1 MPPVRKQQAESIWSG
16 ANVLYFLIA
25 FRVCNVLLIRTFF
38 QPDEYFQSLEP
49 AWDIAFGSSSG
60 AWITWEWRERLRSS
74 LHPFLFAAVYRL
86 TASITDALYLEAATR
101 AELLLAA
108 PKLLQASFA
117 ATTDYFIW
125 KLAMKAYGRD
135 SKASS
140 AALFLTVISPWQW
153 FCSTRTLS
161 NSLETTLTTIALWLW
176 PLRNDPKQPGSNAT
190 RLRTALALAAI
201 ATVLRPTNAIIWI
214 VMAVYTAAPGKD
226 INLTRALWTLAVEC
240 REAVIS
246 GVSIVAISLVSDRL
260 YYGDWTFPPLRFIHF
275 NVVQSLAVFYGR
287 NRPDYYLTEGLPLL
301 LTTTLPLAAWG
312 CWSAFSNNKS
322 YSNNC
327 RKVTRPLAISV
338 FVFITIMSLIG
349 HKEVRFIYPLLPGL
363 LVLAA
368 GPFAQFFSP
377 LLVPRLAIKKI
388 FLLGFVAVN
397 VGLAL
402 YISRVHQRGVIDV
415 VHYLRHSHELKSPT
429 KNSTVMFM
437 MPCHSTPWRSHL
449 VYPNIDAR
457 ALTCEPPLNVP
468 IEARSSYL
476 DEADQFY
483 EDPIDW
489 MHEHMEDLDSLAKRQ
504 SSAAIDIHQ
513 DKAQWPEYLV
523 FFEQL
528 EPTIREY
535 LAKTAYRQ
543 CWRGFNTHWH
553 DDWRRQG
560 DVVVW
565 RLDECV

>member
-1 MPPVRKQQAESIWSG
+1 MPPVRKQQAESFWSG

-25 FRVCNVLLIRTFF
+25 FRVCNALLIRTFF

-49 AWDIAFGSSSG
+49 AWDIAFDPSSG
-60 AWITWEWRERLRSS
+60 AWITWEWRQRLRSS
-74 LHPFLFAAVYRL
+74 LHPFLFAAVYRV
-86 TASITDALYLEAATR
+86 TALIADALHLEAATR

-125 KLAMKAYGRD
+125 NLATKAYGRG
-135 SKASS
+135 SKASY
-140 AALFLTVISPWQW
+140 AALFLTVFSPWQW

-161 NSLETTLTTIALWLW
+161 NSLETALTTIALWLW
-176 PLRNDPKQPGSNAT
+176 PLRNDPKQPGSNAMS
-190 RLRTALALAAI
+190 LRMALALAAI

-226 INLTRALWTLAVEC
+226 INTTRALWTLAVEC
-240 REAVIS
+240 REAMIS
-246 GVSIVAISLVSDRL
+246 GVSIVAISLASDRL

-301 LTTTLPLAAWG
+301 LTTTLPFAIWG
-312 CWSAFSNNKS
+312 L
-322 YSNNC
+322 
-327 RKVTRPLAISV
+327 TRPLVISV
-338 FVFITIMSLIG
+338 CIFVTIMSLIG

-368 GPFAQFFSP
+368 GPFSQFFSP
-377 LLVPRLAIKKI
+377 LLSPRLAVKKI
-388 FLLGFVAVN
+388 LLLVFVAIN
-397 VGLAL
+397 VTLAL
-402 YISRVHQRGVIDV
+402 YISQVHQRGVIDV
-415 VHYLRHSHELKSPT
+415 VHHLRHKYELETSS
-429 KNSTVMFM
+429 NITVMFM

-449 VYPNIDAR
+449 VYPSIVAR
-457 ALTCEPPLNVP
+457 ALTCEPPLDIP

-483 EDPIDW
+483 EDPVVW
-489 MHEHMEDLDSLAKRQ
+489 MREHMEDLKSLEMRQ
-504 SSAAIDIHQ
+504 STAAIDIHQ

-528 EPTIREY
+528 EPTMTER
-535 LAKTAYRQ
+535 LAKTEYRQ

-565 RLDECV
+565 RLGDCV

>member
-1 MPPVRKQQAESIWSG
+1 MPPVRKQQAESVWSG
-16 ANVLYFLIA
+16 AHVLYLLIA
-25 FRVCNVLLIRTFF
+25 LRVCNALLIRTFF

-49 AWDIAFGSSSG
+49 AWDIAFGPSSG
-60 AWITWEWRERLRSS
+60 AWITWEWRQRLRSS
-74 LHPFLFAAVYRL
+74 LHPFLFAAVYRV
-86 TASITDALYLEAATR
+86 TALIADALHLGAASR
-101 AELLLAA
+101 AELSLAA
-108 PKLLQASFA
+108 PKLLQAGFA

-125 KLAMKAYGRD
+125 KLATKAYGRD
-135 SKASS
+135 SRASS
-140 AALFLTVISPWQW
+140 AALFLTVFSPWQW

-161 NSLETTLTTIALWLW
+161 NSLETTLTTTALWLW

-190 RLRTALALAAI
+190 GLRTALALAAI

-226 INLTRALWTLAVEC
+226 INSTRALWTLAVEC

-246 GVSIVAISLVSDRL
+246 GVSIVAISLASDRL

-301 LTTTLPLAAWG
+301 LTTTLPFAIWG
-312 CWSAFSNNKS
+312 CWSAFSNKR
-322 YSNNC
+322 YSSDC
-327 RKVTRPLAISV
+327 QKMTQPLVISV
-338 FVFITIMSLIG
+338 FIFVSIMSLIG

-368 GPFAQFFSP
+368 GPFSQFFSP
-377 LLVPRLAIKKI
+377 LLLPRLAVKKV
-388 FLLGFVAVN
+388 LLLIFVAIN
-397 VGLAL
+397 VTLAL
-402 YISRVHQRGVIDV
+402 YISQVHQRGVIDV
-415 VHYLRHSHELKSPT
+415 MHHLRHKHQLKTSSNT
-429 KNSTVMFM
+429 TIMFM

-449 VYPNIDAR
+449 VYPSIDAR
-457 ALTCEPPLNVP
+457 ALTCEPPLDIP
-468 IEARSSYL
+468 IEARSLYL

-483 EDPIDW
+483 EDPVVW
-489 MHEHMEDLDSLAKRQ
+489 MREHMEDLDTLNKRP

-513 DKAQWPEYLV
+513 DKAQWPEHLV

-528 EPTIREY
+528 EPTMTEY

-565 RLDECV
+565 RLGECV

>member
-1 MPPVRKQQAESIWSG
+1 RQ
-16 ANVLYFLIA
+16 
-25 FRVCNVLLIRTFF
+25 
-38 QPDEYFQSLEP
+38 
-49 AWDIAFGSSSG
+49 
-60 AWITWEWRERLRSS
+60 RLRSS
-74 LHPFLFAAVYRL
+74 LHPFLFAAVYRV
-86 TASITDALYLEAATR
+86 TALIADALHLEATTR

-108 PKLLQASFA
+108 PKLLQAGFA

-125 KLAMKAYGRD
+125 KLATKAYGRG

-140 AALFLTVISPWQW
+140 AALFLTIFSPWQW

-161 NSLETTLTTIALWLW
+161 NSLETTLTTVGLWLW
-176 PLRNDPKQPGSNAT
+176 PLRNDPKQPGSNAMS
-190 RLRTALALAAI
+190 LRMALALAAV

-226 INLTRALWTLAVEC
+226 INTTRALWTLAVEC

-246 GVSIVAISLVSDRL
+246 GASIVAISLASDRL

-301 LTTTLPLAAWG
+301 LTTTLPFA
-312 CWSAFSNNKS
+312 
-322 YSNNC
+322 
-327 RKVTRPLAISV
+327 KVSRPLVISV
-338 FVFITIMSLIG
+338 FVFVTIMSLIG

-368 GPFAQFFSP
+368 GPFSQFFSP
-377 LLVPRLAIKKI
+377 LLLPRLAVKKI
-388 FLLGFVAVN
+388 LLLVFVAIN
-397 VGLAL
+397 VTLAL
-402 YISRVHQRGVIDV
+402 YISQVHQRGVIDV
-415 VHYLRHSHELKSPT
+415 VHHLRHKHELETSSNT
-429 KNSTVMFM
+429 TVMFM

-449 VYPNIDAR
+449 VYPRIDAR
-457 ALTCEPPLNVP
+457 ALTCEPPLDIP

-483 EDPIDW
+483 EDPVVW
-489 MHEHMEDLDSLAKRQ
+489 MREHMEDLKSLERRQ
-504 SSAAIDIHQ
+504 STAATNIHQ
-513 DKAQWPEYLV
+513 DEAQWPEYLV

-528 EPTIREY
+528 EPTMTEY

-565 RLDECV
+565 RLGECV